1 MTRLPEHLA
10 KFSRTELSGRKGREK
25 DAERMLKR
33 EFTVLASVIGY
44 G

>member
-1 MTRLPEHLA
+1 MIRLPGHLA
-10 KFSRTELSGRKGREK
+10 KFSRTELSEREGKEK